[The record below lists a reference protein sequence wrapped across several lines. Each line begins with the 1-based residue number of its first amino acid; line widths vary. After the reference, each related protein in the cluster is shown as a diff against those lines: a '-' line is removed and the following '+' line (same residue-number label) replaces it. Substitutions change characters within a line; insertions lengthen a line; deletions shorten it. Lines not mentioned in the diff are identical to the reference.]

1 MLWRMTN
8 TPTPNATVPQPEDPK
23 VRIERLVAELPSSGM
38 STAAF
43 ARKHGVPPW
52 KLYNARQVSTGRK
65 RQRKRAKRTELVPV
79 RLQDVAD
86 ERGAPLELM
95 LSGGHRLLI
104 PGNFNEQALRRL
116 MGVLAGC

>member
-8 TPTPNATVPQPEDPK
+8 TPIANPTKPQAEDPRA
-23 VRIERLVAELPSSGM
+23 RIERLLGEQPGSGM

-43 ARKHGVPPW
+43 ARKHGLLPW
-52 KLYNARQVSTGRK
+52 KLYSARQARSQRE
-65 RQRKRAKRTELVPV
+65 RQRTKRTELVPV

-86 ERGAPLELM
+86 ERAAPLELA

-104 PGNFNEQALRRL
+104 RGNFDEQALRRL

>member
-8 TPTPNATVPQPEDPK
+8 TPIANPTRPQAEDPK
-23 VRIERLVAELPSSGM
+23 ARIERLLAEQPGSGM

-43 ARKHGVPPW
+43 ARKHGLPPS
-52 KLYNARQVSTGRK
+52 KLYSARQTRSQRRRK
-65 RQRKRAKRTELVPV
+65 RTKRTELVPV

-86 ERGAPLELM
+86 KRGAPLELM

-104 PGNFNEQALRRL
+104 PGDFDEQALRRL
-116 MGVLAGC
+116 VGVLAGC

>member
-1 MLWRMTN
+1 MLWRMTT
-8 TPTPNATVPQPEDPK
+8 TPITSPTKPQAEDPK
-23 VRIERLVAELPSSGM
+23 ARIERLLGEQPGSGM

-43 ARKHGVPPW
+43 ARKHGLPPS
-52 KLYNARQVSTGRK
+52 KLYSARQARS
-65 RQRKRAKRTELVPV
+65 QRKRTKRTELVPV

-86 ERGAPLELM
+86 ERGAPLELA

-104 PGNFNEQALRRL
+104 PGNFDEQALRRL

>member
-8 TPTPNATVPQPEDPK
+8 TPTATAIKAQPEDPK
-23 VRIERLVAELPSSGM
+23 ARIERLVSELPRSGL

-65 RQRKRAKRTELVPV
+65 RQRKRTKRTELVPV
-79 RLQDVAD
+79 RLQDVTD
-86 ERGAPLELM
+86 DRGVPLELV